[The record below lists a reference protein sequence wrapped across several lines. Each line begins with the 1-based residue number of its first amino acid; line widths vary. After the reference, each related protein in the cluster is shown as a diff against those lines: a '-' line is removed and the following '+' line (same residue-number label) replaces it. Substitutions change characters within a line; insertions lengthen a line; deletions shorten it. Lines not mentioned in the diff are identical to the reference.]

1 MFTAMS
7 TRPIRVHLSW
17 AAALLTI
24 LSGWLISPHQASAQL
39 PGSLIVNITS
49 PTSGSTVSGTITV
62 NASVTIIG
70 SILVAGVQFKLDG
83 ANLGGEDTSSPYS
96 VSWNTATVGNG
107 SHTLTA
113 VGRDAA
119 GLRYASPPLTVTVS
133 NADTPPPAVRIS
145 APASGATVSGTVTV
159 SASTSDNVGVAGVQ
173 FLVDGANLGGEDTSS
188 PYSISWNTTTVGN
201 GSHTLAP
208 TSRRPNSSHTASS
221 HAAVR
226 VTNGS
231 PPPVTR
237 FEETAATLA

>member
-1 MFTAMS
+1 MS

-113 VGRDAA
+113 VARDAA
-119 GLRYASPPLTVTVS
+119 GNRTTSSPVSVTVS
-133 NADTPPPAVRIS
+133 NADTTPPSVSIS

-159 SASTSDNVGVAGVQ
+159 SASASDNIGVAGVQ
-173 FLVDGANLGGEDTSS
+173 FLVDGANLGAEDRSW
-188 PYSISWNTTTVGN
+188 PYSLSWN
-201 GSHTLAP
+201 
-208 TSRRPNSSHTASS
+208 
-221 HAAVR
+221 
-226 VTNGS
+226 
-231 PPPVTR
+231 
-237 FEETAATLA
+237 

>member
-96 VSWNTATVGNG
+96 VAWNTATVGNG

-113 VGRDAA
+113 AARDAA
-119 GLRYASPPLTVTVS
+119 GNRTTSSPVSVTVS
-133 NADTPPPAVRIS
+133 NADTTPPAVSIS

-159 SASTSDNVGVAGVQ
+159 SASASDNIGVAGVQ
-173 FLVDGANLGGEDTSS
+173 FLVDGANLGAEDTSS
-188 PYSISWNTTTVGN
+188 PYSVSWNTTTVGN
-201 GSHTLAP
+201 GSHTLTATARDAAGNRT
-208 TSRRPNSSHTASS
+208 TS
-221 HAAVR
+221 
-226 VTNGS
+226 S
-231 PPPVTR
+231 PVSITVSN
-237 FEETAATLA
+237 A